1 MLGGW
6 VGGRVSVG
14 LLDSI
19 KPFERR
25 TSSSLEYSHLAC
37 LCMYN
42 KMYTSII
49 MGCHLLPC
57 IPTIVC
63 TLKRIDEHSLPLPQA
78 LKEPP
83 PEETGE
89 FVVHCKYAA
98 GWMK

>member
-1 MLGGW
+1 
-6 VGGRVSVG
+6 
-14 LLDSI
+14 
-19 KPFERR
+19 
-25 TSSSLEYSHLAC
+25 
-37 LCMYN
+37 MYA
-42 KMYTSII
+42 SII

-89 FVVHCKYAA
+89 FVVHCKYA
-98 GWMK
+98 GWMKWEYKATIYMTIVLRLG